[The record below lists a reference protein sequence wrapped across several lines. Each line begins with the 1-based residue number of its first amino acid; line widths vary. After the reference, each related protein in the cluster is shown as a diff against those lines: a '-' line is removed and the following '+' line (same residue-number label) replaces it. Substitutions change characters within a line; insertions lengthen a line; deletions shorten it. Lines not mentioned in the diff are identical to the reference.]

1 MFRGP
6 PLEQQPMN
14 ESAHPME
21 SANPSPEVLLPDDS
35 IDGLRKSRRRGRIP
49 IALKLAYTA
58 FLSVLVPLYW
68 MNYGPTNFLYFCD
81 VALLLTLVGMWSEN
95 RLLVSM
101 PAVGILVPQA
111 LWVVDFVGHGLGFHL
126 TGMTDYMFDGDRSL
140 FLRGLSLFHGWLP
153 FLLVYLVAR
162 LGYDRRAFR
171 CWTALAWALCL
182 VCFAFMPPA
191 GAVMA
196 DPRLPVNI
204 NYVWG
209 LSDTKPQDWMS
220 PGLYLL
226 AWMVALV
233 TLAYAPVHHLLRRW
247 DPIRA

>member
-1 MFRGP
+1 MN
-6 PLEQQPMN
+6 ESEQPMN
-14 ESAHPME
+14 T
-21 SANPSPEVLLPDDS
+21 ANPSPGVFLPEDS
-35 IDGLRKSRRRGRIP
+35 TDRPSKSRMGGRIP

-58 FLSVLVPLYW
+58 FLAVLVPVYW
-68 MNYGPTNFLYFCD
+68 RNYGPTNFLYFCD
-81 VALLLTLVGMWSEN
+81 VALFLTLVGMWTEN

-111 LWVVDFVGHGLGFHL
+111 LWVADFVGHGLGLHL
-126 TGMTDYMFDGDRSL
+126 TGMTDYMFDGERSL

-209 LSDTKPQDWMS
+209 FSDTTPQAWM
-220 PGLYLL
+220 PPVLYLL
-226 AWMVALV
+226 VWMVALV
-233 TLAYAPVHHLLRRW
+233 TLAYAPVHHLLQRW
-247 DPIRA
+247 HPQPA